1 MKTATIKWAFVAL
14 AFGTMFACK
23 KEKSESSTPSCEVS
37 MSGLSGSY
45 RLTGLEY
52 KSPTS
57 TTPVDFLAAMDD
69 CEKDDMLTLN
79 SNGTYKYD
87 DMGTV
92 CSPSG
97 SEQGTWTVSGKT
109 LTSDGILSGT
119 VASYDCKT
127 LVYYVENAL
136 TKGDRMTYTL
146 VKK

>member
-1 MKTATIKWAFVAL
+1 MKTASIKWAFVAL
-14 AFGTMFACK
+14 ASGIMFSCQK
-23 KEKSESSTPSCEVS
+23 DKSESTTPSCEVS
-37 MSGLSGSY
+37 MNGLAGSY
-45 RLTGLEY
+45 RLTALEY
-52 KSPTS
+52 KSATNAS
-57 TTPVDFLAAMDD
+57 PVDFLASMDA
-69 CEKDDMLTLN
+69 CEKDDILTLN
-79 SNGTYKYD
+79 SNGSYKYD

-97 SEQGTWTVSGKT
+97 TEQGTWTVSGKT

-136 TKGDRMTYTL
+136 TKGDRFTYTL